1 MKMIFCSKANE
12 NEFHK
17 KSFALCVVLK
27 ERVFVTRKR
36 EKGKG
41 KREKGKGRAQIN
53 KRTMITKRGVNAR
66 SKKTGNVKVTPPSKI

>member
-1 MKMIFCSKANE
+1 MKTIFYSKANE

-27 ERVFVTRKR
+27 ESVFVTR
-36 EKGKG
+36 

-53 KRTMITKRGVNAR
+53 KRTMMTKRGVNAR
-66 SKKTGNVKVTPPSKI
+66 SK